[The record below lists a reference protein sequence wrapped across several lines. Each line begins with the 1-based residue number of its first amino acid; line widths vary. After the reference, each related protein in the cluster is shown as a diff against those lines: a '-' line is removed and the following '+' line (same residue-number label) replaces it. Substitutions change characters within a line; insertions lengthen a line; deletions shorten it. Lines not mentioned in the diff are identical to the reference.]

1 MQTICVSK
9 VKKLIHRFIKDES
22 AAETLEAAIIYPV
35 VILFLFFLI
44 YIGLYIM
51 QNMTVAAYAEKVAM
65 LASRE
70 VSHPGYLDMFIDGE
84 NVFNTSATEG
94 DYGNETSAN
103 NVIMLYT
110 NVKDLDPKPY
120 RYWSKNPLGDKSGA
134 YENILRE
141 VVKNNSLLAT
151 NGTLGVKVYCDNQIV
166 TQYIDVEVTQQMMD
180 FPVLTFFGIESPTLS
195 YKAKASV
202 SDTDEFIRNI
212 NFAADAIEEIA
223 DRCGIDTSKVH
234 EKVKQVK
241 DVMDKL
247 K

>member
-1 MQTICVSK
+1 MRSGYVSK
-9 VKKLIHRFIKDES
+9 VKKSVRRFIKDES
-22 AAETLEAAIIYPV
+22 AAELIEAAIIYPV

-51 QNMTVAAYAEKVAM
+51 QNMTVTAYAEKVAM
-65 LASRE
+65 LAARE
-70 VSHPGYLDMFIDGE
+70 VSHPGYLDMFVEGE

-94 DYGNETSAN
+94 DYGVETSAN
-103 NVIMLYT
+103 NVIILNT
-110 NVKDLDPKPY
+110 NVKDVDPKPY
-120 RYWSKNPLGDKSGA
+120 RYWSSNPLGEKSGA
-134 YENILRE
+134 YESIMRE
-141 VVKNNSLLAT
+141 VVRNNSLLAT
-151 NGTLGVKVYCDNQIV
+151 DGALEVKVRCDNQIV
-166 TQYIDVEVTQQMMD
+166 TQYIDVEVTQRMME

-223 DRCGIDTSKVH
+223 SRCGIDTSEVH
-234 EKVKQVK
+234 NWVKKVK